1 MSGGDLCDLI
11 ESNSEVPEAECA
23 QITKQ
28 ILKGL
33 EYLHREN
40 IVHRDLKPTNVLKNQ
55 EKDDKLKKIWLFFS
69 LHV

>member
-55 EKDDKLKKIWLFFS
+55 EKDDKPKVTFF
-69 LHV
+69 LG